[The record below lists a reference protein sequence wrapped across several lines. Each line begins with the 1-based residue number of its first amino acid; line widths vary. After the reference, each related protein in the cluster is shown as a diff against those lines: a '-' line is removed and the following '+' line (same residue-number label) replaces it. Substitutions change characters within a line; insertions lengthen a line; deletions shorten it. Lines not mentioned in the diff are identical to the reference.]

1 MRKLLFIAMA
11 AVLISGL
18 ACAKSDEITKQAGE
32 YTVVVKMDKTPPAT
46 GTNTVSILIKERSG
60 RAVTDAQVD
69 LDYEMPAMP
78 GMPAMSYKAAT
89 VLKGETYVG
98 TVNFSMGGAWGM
110 IVRISRGGETASVK
124 LNVDVR

>member
-46 GTNTVSILIKERSG
+46 GTNTVSILVREKSGWFPICTWKYWRS
-60 RAVTDAQVD
+60 R
-69 LDYEMPAMP
+69 
-78 GMPAMSYKAAT
+78 
-89 VLKGETYVG
+89 
-98 TVNFSMGGAWGM
+98 
-110 IVRISRGGETASVK
+110 
-124 LNVDVR
+124 